1 MMGRLWIIPLLLTLL
16 IPPAASGS
24 GPETFPPGASQ
35 PITRGVLDLPSPF
48 APRPKPYPLLPEEGA
63 GVTIRVVIDPGHGGD
78 DWGCI
83 GTCKLLEKDL
93 VLDIGK
99 RLFDYL
105 GADPLFEPLLT
116 RDDDRFIP
124 LSERKVF
131 ALEHKADFFVSIHA
145 NSGKRLDADGPEVFF
160 LSLTAS
166 DRAAM
171 QVAVR
176 ENLGVPI
183 EDETFNRHPELESVL
198 QDLAQTDAL
207 KKSSLLA
214 ELTYH
219 ELYASLPGEWR
230 GVKQA
235 PFIVLHGIGI
245 PAVLIEV
252 SFLSNPDDCYLM
264 TTGYGREIV
273 ARAIERGLR
282 TFGLIL
288 AEEIIQ
294 EGRIRAT
301 GRAGEEPD

>member
-1 MMGRLWIIPLLLTLL
+1 M
-16 IPPAASGS
+16 
-24 GPETFPPGASQ
+24 
-35 PITRGVLDLPSPF
+35 
-48 APRPKPYPLLPEEGA
+48 
-63 GVTIRVVIDPGHGGD
+63 TIRVVIDPGHGGD

-83 GTCKLLEKDL
+83 GTCRLLEKDL

-99 RLFDYL
+99 MLFDSL
-105 GADPLFEPLLT
+105 DADPLFEPFLT

-124 LSERKVF
+124 LSERKTF
-131 ALEHKADFFVSIHA
+131 TIEQKADFFVSIHA
-145 NSGKRLDADGPEVFF
+145 NSGKRVDADGPEVFF

-183 EDETFNRHPELESVL
+183 EDETFNRHPELESIL

-207 KKSSLLA
+207 NKSSLLA
-214 ELTYH
+214 ELTYN

-252 SFLSNPDDCYLM
+252 SFLSNLDDCYLM
-264 TTGYGREIV
+264 TTGYGQEIV
-273 ARAIERGLR
+273 ARAIERGVK

-288 AEEIIQ
+288 AEEILR
-294 EGRIRAT
+294 EGRIHSR
-301 GRAGEEPD
+301 GRAGEGPK